1 MSPHSLHGLIDTAT
15 TVCSSQSCLFIS
27 GPKLTRVTDLAILDT
42 DTESFVGTSQDRCPS
57 PNQSCYYTT
66 QGTWACNV
74 WSCGLLQ
81 PAPFPILGHPLIWAS
96 CVLGPVSSCPAGGLA
111 SPRGSSSECTQT
123 PGGQPYPSR
132 LHFTG
137 RVEELLC
144 GPGAGFWL
152 LCCRQ
157 VLTSMSLV
165 SQSHQV
171 ESTHHAKP
179 GLIPTAQGSKRINKS
194 TSTLS
199 SFPKKSIGTE
209 T

>member
-132 LHFTG
+132 LHLTG

-152 LCCRQ
+152 LCCQRSP
-157 VLTSMSLV
+157 VFG
-165 SQSHQV
+165 
-171 ESTHHAKP
+171 KP
-179 GLIPTAQGSKRINKS
+179 SVCETRAWRLLHIMLFNLPTAGGHDHCAHFTDKA
-194 TSTLS
+194 
-199 SFPKKSIGTE
+199 TE
-209 T
+209 L